1 MPSPFIK
8 LASFFFEYS
17 RTLII
22 CSVIMGVVAGAS
34 SAALMILINARVIGA
49 VGANYRT
56 VVAFAA
62 FAALSLATTT
72 VSGLLSTR
80 LAHRTSLHLRLH
92 LCRRILATPLRRMEE
107 VGSHRILTTLTQDI
121 AVIVNAL
128 LRMPLLCINV
138 AIVSGGLLYLG
149 WLSPRLLGVL
159 VVFVIISVVSY
170 VIPQQRA
177 NHHINLSRDEFG
189 RLFGH
194 FRSLVSGAKEL
205 KLHRARRGAF
215 IDEVVEPSAQEVRR
229 HSLAGEGLYVLLNG
243 WSQVLYFIVIGLI
256 LFAVPIFVTDI
267 SLQTLTGYALTVLY
281 ISGPLQLLVSIIPS
295 FGQAT
300 VSLKK
305 IEELGVSLTDSDAH
319 DGAPSPEG
327 AGWSRLEL
335 REVTHSYYREREAA
349 AFTLGPVSLSFEPGE
364 LVFLIGGNGSGKTTF
379 AKLLCGLYIPEGGE
393 IRLDGVP
400 IDESNVDDY
409 RQYFSVVFTEFH
421 LFEQLLGL
429 PDSGLDDVARE
440 YLKRLHLDHKVEVKD
455 GKLSTT
461 ELSYG
466 QRKRLALLT
475 AFLEDRPIYVFD
487 EWAADQD
494 PIFKDIFY
502 NSILPELRGRGKQVI
517 VITHDDRYFH
527 LADRIIKLDY
537 GQVVEDRRVPA
548 AEPAAG
554 AYAAADGAR
563 ARLAPGFDTPELERK
578 SPARAT
584 VGFAEWQ
591 RLRAAELNG
600 NGRPH
605 APGGGDRAGAGARA
619 DEGRQERGGQA
630 LFGSPALG
638 SLLTALFVLAALLLA
653 AGGQRLPAAAGGG
666 APAAAFSA
674 ERAMQH
680 LKVIAARP
688 HPSGSA
694 AQAEVRDYL
703 VKTLRDAG
711 LEPEVQE
718 SFVVTQQRRTHVL
731 ANAQNVVARLRGT
744 GPSGRKALLLAAH
757 YDSVANSPGASD
769 DGAGV
774 VTLLETLRAL
784 KSGPPLQNDV
794 VFLFTDVEEHG
805 LLGARAFTD
814 EHPWAKEVGL
824 VLNFEARGSRGPV
837 FMFETSEQNGRLIE
851 GLGDAAPHPF
861 ASSMM
866 YTFYRLMRNET
877 DLNVFKGAGLAGM
890 NFANIGGPSQYHSAN
905 DTLQA
910 LDGRSVQHHGTYA
923 LSLTRHFGD
932 TPLDDPR
939 APDAVYFD
947 LLGATLISY
956 PQTWAAPLAVL
967 LALLFAA
974 AFYAGRRK
982 GALTLRGTA
991 LGSVVLVL
999 GALVSTAAVSLAWWG
1014 VTSLHP
1020 DFTPFSNAGLFLIGF
1035 AGLTLAA
1042 TLSLVLLSNRWVSWH
1057 DLFAGALCVWLVGAV
1072 VTGLWLPGVSYL
1084 FAWPLLF
1091 GLGALAA
1098 SCFAAGRGGRQGALL
1113 ALLCAC
1119 TLPGIV
1125 LVVSAFGA
1133 IFSGLALAAPF
1144 VLVTLEVLLLGLLL
1158 PHVRNMAATYRWLL
1172 VVASAFLG
1180 ILFLVIGNTTP
1191 AYDESN
1197 PRTDTLI
1204 YNFDVDKGET
1214 KWVSYDGGLDEW
1226 TSQFFPASV
1235 VQGSQA
1241 SAASGAGPQR
1251 LETHAPALALPKDDC
1266 ALLEDKIVDGVRT
1279 VRMRVGS
1286 PRRPRLLN
1294 MFVEPGTEVSAATIN
1309 GRRYVY
1315 EPSPPGR
1322 PAGWGFSYVNPSPDG
1337 LEVVLETRSPG
1348 PLKMTLASY
1357 TDGLPSVPN
1366 MEIRPRPR
1374 NLVPAINSDLLRVY
1388 QSFEFAPP
1396 AGAAR

>member
-1 MPSPFIK
+1 
-8 LASFFFEYS
+8 
-17 RTLII
+17 
-22 CSVIMGVVAGAS
+22 
-34 SAALMILINARVIGA
+34 
-49 VGANYRT
+49 
-56 VVAFAA
+56 
-62 FAALSLATTT
+62 
-72 VSGLLSTR
+72 
-80 LAHRTSLHLRLH
+80 
-92 LCRRILATPLRRMEE
+92 
-107 VGSHRILTTLTQDI
+107 
-121 AVIVNAL
+121 
-128 LRMPLLCINV
+128 NV

-177 NHHINLSRDEFG
+177 NHHVNLSRDEFG

-194 FRSLVSGAKEL
+194 FRALVSGAKEL
-205 KLHRARRGAF
+205 KLHRARRSAF

-243 WSQVLYFIVIGLI
+243 WSQVLYFIVVGLI
-256 LFAVPIFVTDI
+256 LFAVPIFV
-267 SLQTLTGYALTVLY
+267 SGLNLQTLTGYALTVLY
-281 ISGPLQLLVSIIPS
+281 ISGPLQMLVNIIPA

-305 IEELGVSLTDSDAH
+305 IEELGVSLTESDAH
-319 DGAPSPEG
+319 EGAPWPEG

-335 REVTHSYYREREAA
+335 RGVTHSYYREREAA

-364 LVFLIGGNGSGKTTF
+364 LVFVIGGNGSGKTTF

-429 PDSGLDDVARE
+429 PDSDLDEVARE

-475 AFLEDRPIYVFD
+475 AFLEDRPIYIFD

-502 NSILPELRGRGKQVI
+502 NSILPELRWRGKQVI

-537 GQVVEDRRVPA
+537 GQVVEDKRLPA
-548 AEPAAG
+548 AQPAAG
-554 AYAAADGAR
+554 GYPAADGAR
-563 ARLAPGFDTPELERK
+563 ARGALAPGFDAHGLERK
-578 SPARAT
+578 VPAV
-584 VGFAEWQ
+584 VGFAERQ

-605 APGGGDRAGAGARA
+605 APGDDPARAGVRR
-619 DEGRQERGGQA
+619 DEGRRERGGQA

-638 SLLTALFVLAALLLA
+638 SLLTALFVLAALMLA
-653 AGGQRLPAAAGGG
+653 VGGQRLPAAEGGG

-703 VKTLRDAG
+703 LKTLRESG
-711 LEPEVQE
+711 LEPEVQD

-731 ANAQNVVARLRGT
+731 ANPQNVVARLRGT
-744 GPSGRKALLLAAH
+744 GPPGRKVILLAAH
-757 YDSVANSPGASD
+757 YDSVANSPGAGD

-805 LLGARAFTD
+805 LHGARAFTD

-824 VLNFEARGSRGPV
+824 VLNFEARGSGGPV
-837 FMFETSEQNGRLIE
+837 FMFETSEQNGWLIE
-851 GLGDAAPHPF
+851 GLDDAAPHPF

-877 DLNVFKGAGLAGM
+877 DLNVFKGAGMAGM
-890 NFANIGGPSQYHSAN
+890 NFANIGGLGQYHSAS

-923 LSLTRHFGD
+923 LSLARHFGD
-932 TPLDDPR
+932 VPLDDSR

-956 PQTWAAPLAVL
+956 PQTWAAPLAIL

-974 AFYAGRRK
+974 AFYLGRRQ

-999 GALVSTAAVSLAWWG
+999 GAVVSAAAVSLAWWG
-1014 VTSLHP
+1014 VTALHP
-1020 DFTPFSNAGLFLIGF
+1020 DFTPFTNAGLFLIGF

-1072 VTGLWLPGVSYL
+1072 
-1084 FAWPLLF
+1084 A
-1091 GLGALAA
+1091 
-1098 SCFAAGRGGRQGALL
+1098 
-1113 ALLCAC
+1113 
-1119 TLPGIV
+1119 
-1125 LVVSAFGA
+1125 
-1133 IFSGLALAAPF
+1133 
-1144 VLVTLEVLLLGLLL
+1144 
-1158 PHVRNMAATYRWLL
+1158 
-1172 VVASAFLG
+1172 
-1180 ILFLVIGNTTP
+1180 
-1191 AYDESN
+1191 
-1197 PRTDTLI
+1197 
-1204 YNFDVDKGET
+1204 
-1214 KWVSYDGGLDEW
+1214 
-1226 TSQFFPASV
+1226 
-1235 VQGSQA
+1235 
-1241 SAASGAGPQR
+1241 
-1251 LETHAPALALPKDDC
+1251 
-1266 ALLEDKIVDGVRT
+1266 
-1279 VRMRVGS
+1279 
-1286 PRRPRLLN
+1286 
-1294 MFVEPGTEVSAATIN
+1294 
-1309 GRRYVY
+1309 
-1315 EPSPPGR
+1315 
-1322 PAGWGFSYVNPSPDG
+1322 
-1337 LEVVLETRSPG
+1337 
-1348 PLKMTLASY
+1348 
-1357 TDGLPSVPN
+1357 
-1366 MEIRPRPR
+1366 
-1374 NLVPAINSDLLRVY
+1374 
-1388 QSFEFAPP
+1388 
-1396 AGAAR
+1396 